1 MAHFE
6 ASWCKLLTDLG
17 GFRMLFACA
26 VRLSL
31 AGVVC
36 WVSIFRRFCVNER
49 CLLGVRRRSP
59 GLSNVRAT
67 LVLGSGMCRVGAS
80 VVSWFHGRRTGVTP
94 EEQQGRK
101 SPRRPQPQ
109 PPCASLRAA
118 CLRVCRGVLLRRRR
132 RLSPAER
139 LRQRH
144 WKSSTDETNRPR
156 RPQPRLRELAC
167 LPVCLGL
174 LLKLNTRDFSFR
186 LWGSRFARSFRTEGS
201 VTV

>member
-1 MAHFE
+1 M
-6 ASWCKLLTDLG
+6 
-17 GFRMLFACA
+17 
-26 VRLSL
+26 
-31 AGVVC
+31 
-36 WVSIFRRFCVNER
+36 
-49 CLLGVRRRSP
+49 RRRSP
-59 GLSNVRAT
+59 GLGIRTDHSNARETLRAWELHLQT
-67 LVLGSGMCRVGAS
+67 CRPVASG
-80 VVSWFHGRRTGVTP
+80 FHGRRTGVTP
-94 EEQQGRK
+94 EEQQRRK

-186 LWGSRFARSFRTEGS
+186 LWGSHFAGSFL
-201 VTV
+201 